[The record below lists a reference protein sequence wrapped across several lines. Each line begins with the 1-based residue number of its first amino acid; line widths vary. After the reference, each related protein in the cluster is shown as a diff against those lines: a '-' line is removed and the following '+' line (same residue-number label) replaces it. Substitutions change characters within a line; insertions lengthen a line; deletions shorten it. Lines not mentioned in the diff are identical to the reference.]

1 VEFQLTANIITKKD
15 FSWDATFNASL
26 NKVKIESLGTFQDF
40 YFRNSGWGFS
50 NTPADYIVKEGEL
63 LGSMWG
69 FETDGMYT
77 LNDFDYSN
85 GVYTLKQGIASNN
98 TYTSFTPAPG
108 RLKFKDINSDGL
120 INELDKKV
128 IGVAQPKI
136 FGGLNQQFR
145 YKNFDLS
152 VFVNYQFGNDV
163 YNANKLEFTN
173 GYQGNANMLAIMNDR
188 WRTVNSAG
196 VVVTDPA
203 ELAKLN
209 ENASIWIPST
219 SSTAFTLH
227 SWAVEDGSFVR
238 INNITLGYNLP
249 SSFIRRASMKTARVY
264 FTMNNLAVFTDY
276 SGYDPEVS
284 TRRGS
289 PETPGVDYSAYP
301 RSRSF
306 IFGLNLSL

>member
-1 VEFQLTANIITKKD
+1 
-15 FSWDATFNASL
+15 
-26 NKVKIESLGTFQDF
+26 
-40 YFRNSGWGFS
+40 
-50 NTPADYIVKEGEL
+50 
-63 LGSMWG
+63 MWG
-69 FETDGMYT
+69 FETEGMYT
-77 LNDFDYSN
+77 LNDFTYNN
-85 GVYTLKQGIASNN
+85 GAYTLKPGIASNN
-98 TYTSFTPAPG
+98 TYTSFTQAPG
-108 RLKFKDINSDGL
+108 RLKFKDLNSDGL
-120 INELDKKV
+120 INESDKKV

-173 GYQGNANMLAIMNDR
+173 GYQGNANMLTLMNNR
-188 WRTVNSAG
+188 WSTVNSAG
-196 VVVTDPA
+196 AVVTDPA

-227 SWAVEDGSFVR
+227 SWAVEDGSFIR

-249 SSFIRRASMKTARVY
+249 LSIIRKASMKTARAY
-264 FTMNNLAVFTDY
+264 FTVNNLAVISDY

-306 IFGLNLSL
+306 ILGLNLAL